1 MIFSLKLS
9 LGKNSSV
16 RAKCNL
22 LGSVNGITDSKR
34 DNFKW
39 RFVVKNYGEFCVIQ
53 VLLFKRDTYKILL
66 VLH

>member
-39 RFVVKNYGEFCVIQ
+39 RFVVKNYGEFCVI
-53 VLLFKRDTYKILL
+53 
-66 VLH
+66 